1 MRTSLSPARPL
12 ARASAARPA
21 RAASIPARAVATVLA
36 FLTLA
41 ACTAA
46 GSDQEALQRGD
57 EAFAHGEYTEAL
69 AEYRL
74 VLRQNQNDVDI
85 MLRTAH
91 AYAMVG
97 RIDESVELYRRA
109 VERDPEMAD
118 LAAADLLRVAR
129 RATDGRRDGIM
140 AAAAVEA
147 ALELRPGVNLTGLA
161 RPLAEHFSR
170 SGQFG
175 QALPYFQ
182 KAMGEAAPDPDLIL
196 DLARTHEE
204 LGDCELA
211 LTYLERVQDD
221 VPVRRRSEVDWRVG
235 HCSFE
240 LGMEAV
246 DAGRSSDALE
256 LFQAT
261 IGVGEPRNRLAPA
274 WFEVGEILAA
284 QGRCQE
290 AVSAFEEAQQEE
302 LGGGPLIQRA
312 RDRVDDIRF
321 RRGSGGPC

>member
-1 MRTSLSPARPL
+1 MSTSSWSEGATAPL
-12 ARASAARPA
+12 PA
-21 RAASIPARAVATVLA
+21 RAMTRALTAVLL
-36 FLTLA
+36 FLALA

-57 EAFAHGEYTEAL
+57 EAFARGEYTEAL

-74 VLRQNQNDVDI
+74 VLRQNENDVDI
-85 MLRTAH
+85 LLRTAH
-91 AYAMVG
+91 AFASVG
-97 RIDESVELYRRA
+97 RIDEAVDLYRRA
-109 VERDPEMAD
+109 VELDHEAAD

-161 RPLAEHFSR
+161 RPLAEHFAR
-170 SGQFG
+170 NGQFG

-182 KAMGEAAPDPDLIL
+182 KAMGETEPDPNLIL
-196 DLARTHEE
+196 DLARAHEE

-211 LTYLERVQDD
+211 LTYLDRVQDD
-221 VPVRRRSEVDWRVG
+221 VPILRRSEVDWRVG

-246 DAGRSSDALE
+246 EAGRADDALE

-261 IGVGEPRNRLAPA
+261 IEVGEPRNRLAPA
-274 WFEVGEILAA
+274 WFEAGEILAD

-290 AVSAFEEAQQEE
+290 AIAAFEVAQQEE
-302 LGGGPLIQRA
+302 LGGGLLIQRA

>member
-1 MRTSLSPARPL
+1 MTRALTAVLLFL
-12 ARASAARPA
+12 A
-21 RAASIPARAVATVLA
+21 
-36 FLTLA
+36 LA

-57 EAFAHGEYTEAL
+57 EAFARGEYTEAL

-74 VLRQNQNDVDI
+74 VLRQNENDVDI
-85 MLRTAH
+85 LLRTAH
-91 AYAMVG
+91 AFASVG
-97 RIDESVELYRRA
+97 RIDEAVDLYRRA
-109 VERDPEMAD
+109 VELDHEAAD

-140 AAAAVEA
+140 AAAAVGA

-161 RPLAEHFSR
+161 RPLAEHFAR
-170 SGQFG
+170 NGQFG

-182 KAMGEAAPDPDLIL
+182 KAMGETEPDPNLIL
-196 DLARTHEE
+196 DLARAHEE

-211 LTYLERVQDD
+211 LTYLDRVQDD
-221 VPVRRRSEVDWRVG
+221 VPILRRSEVDWRVG

-246 DAGRSSDALE
+246 EAGRADDALE

-261 IGVGEPRNRLAPA
+261 IEVGEPRNRLAPA
-274 WFEVGEILAA
+274 WFEAGEILAD

-290 AVSAFEEAQQEE
+290 AIAAFEVAQQEE
-302 LGGGPLIQRA
+302 LGGGLLIQRA